1 MLAAWAPHETTEGRV
16 WFSLLLYTFESFPP
30 EKVMLFSTT
39 LETWKVNKS
48 PVTQS
53 QREVLSPQGRGDS
66 AQHSQGWPPTR
77 HPHSRAPAGQRLPHE
92 GTRVRTG
99 HGSPKSWSPSQKA
112 AARALVCLEPEDPVS
127 RAEPVAALE
136 LQALSPPQGS
146 HGPGFDFD
154 RKSQSR
160 QELPSWPSSN
170 ESD

>member
-66 AQHSQGWPPTR
+66 A
-77 HPHSRAPAGQRLPHE
+77 
-92 GTRVRTG
+92 
-99 HGSPKSWSPSQKA
+99 
-112 AARALVCLEPEDPVS
+112 
-127 RAEPVAALE
+127 
-136 LQALSPPQGS
+136 
-146 HGPGFDFD
+146 
-154 RKSQSR
+154 
-160 QELPSWPSSN
+160 
-170 ESD
+170 